1 MARKYDLEFQKES
14 LRLLYKRNGK
24 LSEVAKS
31 LGIPLSTLK
40 TWEIKMGSSIKKESI
55 KSSKSKDER
64 ILELEE
70 ENRKLKL
77 ERIEYMEE
85 NVILKKSVSIILKK
99 PLL

>member
-55 KSSKSKDER
+55 YQLTKEIANFFCLAVCTDCFFY
-64 ILELEE
+64 
-70 ENRKLKL
+70 N
-77 ERIEYMEE
+77 
-85 NVILKKSVSIILKK
+85 
-99 PLL
+99 